1 MSEKVYFISLG
12 CAKNRVDSE
21 VMLGRLAA
29 RGFPLTRNPQEA
41 EVVLV
46 NTCGFIE
53 SAVKESIETIL
64 EAARLKQ
71 EGLCRVLG
79 VAGCLPQ
86 RYKESLAA
94 DLPEVDF
101 FLGTEALWQVAERVK
116 QALAGKTAPSCDLR
130 PDERLW
136 ARPWKRTLTTP
147 PGTAYL
153 KIAEGCSNR
162 CAYCTIPDIRGPYR
176 SRDPETILREAADLG
191 RRGVRE
197 LVIVAQ
203 DSTAYG
209 LDLPA
214 PYPLSRLIAD
224 LAAIEEIRWLRLMY
238 LRPERITLDLLETL
252 AGLDKVC
259 PYLDM
264 PVQHVSAAVLKAMN
278 RPYRKAALLKLIRRI
293 RRTWPQSALRTTV
306 MVGFPGEG
314 EREFQELLDFV
325 REVEFEHLGVF
336 RYSPEEGTPA
346 AVLPGRADQRTSQK
360 RHGRLMRLQKKIS
373 SKNNKGF
380 VGRIEPVLITGPS
393 AESEFLLEGRTRFQA
408 PEVDGV
414 VYITDGK
421 PVIGEINPVRI
432 SEANAYDLAGEVL
445 G

>member
-29 RGFPLTRNPQEA
+29 RGFPLTRDPQEA
-41 EVVLV
+41 EVVIV

-101 FLGTEALWQVAERVK
+101 FVGTEALWQVAERVK
-116 QALAGKTAPSCDLR
+116 QALAGKNAPSCDLR

-136 ARPWKRTLTTP
+136 TRPWKRTLTTP

-162 CAYCTIPDIRGPYR
+162 CAYCTIPDIRGPFR
-176 SRDPETILREAADLG
+176 SRDPDTILREARDLG
-191 RRGVRE
+191 RRGIRE

-209 LDLPA
+209 RDLA
-214 PYPLSRLIAD
+214 VPYPLGRLIAE
-224 LAAIEEIRWLRLMY
+224 LAAIEEVRWLRLLY

-252 AGLDKVC
+252 AGLDKFC
-259 PYLDM
+259 PYLDI
-264 PVQHVSAAVLKAMN
+264 PIQHVSGKVLKAMN
-278 RPYRKAALLKLIRRI
+278 RPYRKADLLKLIRRI
-293 RRTWPQSALRTTV
+293 RQTWPQSALRTTV

-314 EREFQELLDFV
+314 EQEFEELLDFV
-325 REVEFEHLGVF
+325 QEVAFEHLGVF
-336 RYSPEEGTPA
+336 RYSPEEETPA
-346 AVLPGRADQRTSQK
+346 AVLPGRADKRTSLK
-360 RHGRLMRLQKKIS
+360 RYNRLMGLQKKIS
-373 SKNNKGF
+373 LKKNRGY
-380 VGRIEPVLITGPS
+380 VGRVEPVLITGPS

-414 VYITDGK
+414 VYITDGI
-421 PVIGEINPVRI
+421 PVVGEINAVKI
-432 SEANAYDLAGEVL
+432 TEAQAYDLVGAVL
-445 G
+445 P